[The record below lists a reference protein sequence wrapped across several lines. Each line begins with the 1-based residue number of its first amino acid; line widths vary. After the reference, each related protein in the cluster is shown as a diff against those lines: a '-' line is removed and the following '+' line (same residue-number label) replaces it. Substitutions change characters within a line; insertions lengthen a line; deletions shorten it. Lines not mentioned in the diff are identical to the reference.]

1 MKKIFKGL
9 IILLLAFPFIVK
21 AQTYDITSGDMT
33 IDLDETWYGF
43 TRENYKGNETLKS
56 IGVTEEYIE
65 NFFNNNSAYLDA
77 TKTDYSY
84 EFIAVAKETEGVNNL
99 SNYSD
104 SDVNDFGKEIASS
117 LNTDYK
123 LYKNNYKYITLEYY
137 DEASKYYIVDYVTVI
152 NAKVYTLIAQKEEA
166 FTETEKAEIK
176 KIVDTIKYNIKDEY
190 KNEKELVKKDSK
202 DSILPYIII
211 GAIVGGIAGGASVV
225 AKNKKMKK
233 TKTSE
238 K

>member
-9 IILLLAFPFIVK
+9 MILLLVFPVIVK
-21 AQTYDITSGDMT
+21 AQTYNITSGDMT

-77 TKTDYSY
+77 TKKDYSY
-84 EFIAVAKETEGVNNL
+84 EFIAVAKETKWVNNL

-104 SDVNDFGKEIASS
+104 SDVNDFGKEVASS

-137 DEASKYYIVDYVTVI
+137 DEASKYYIV
-152 NAKVYTLIAQKEEA
+152 EEA

-190 KNEKELVKKDSK
+190 KNEKELTKKDSN
-202 DSILPYIII
+202 DSTLPYIII
-211 GAIVGGIAGGASVV
+211 GALVGGAAGGASVI
-225 AKNKKMKK
+225 AKNKQKK
-233 TKTSE
+233 QTKTSE